1 MSKELV
7 AKELAKRIK
16 NGEIIGVGTG
26 STVDAC
32 LVEIGKRVV
41 AEKLALQVVPTSYGS
56 AWKCQELGL
65 AVLHREFRGELAWGF
80 DGADEVDPNR
90 WLIKGKGGAMLMEKI
105 LAAKCKQY
113 VVVVDDSKL
122 VTSLGLKCPVP
133 VEVIPGAVTI
143 VERGLAK
150 IGAREVIMRKGTGIH
165 GPVISECGNIIL
177 DVTFAKIEQD
187 LERQIKSI
195 VGVVESGLFIGY
207 TTEVLVAGKDGV
219 SSR

>member
-7 AKELAKRIK
+7 AKELVKRLK
-16 NGEIIGVGTG
+16 SGETIGVGTG
-26 STVDAC
+26 STVNAC

-41 AEKLALQVVPTSYGS
+41 AENLSLQVVATSYESG
-56 AWKCQELGL
+56 WRCQQLGL
-65 AVLHREFRGELAWGF
+65 TVLQREFRGELAWGF

-113 VVVVDDSKL
+113 VVVVDDSKI
-122 VTSLGLKCPVP
+122 VDKLGVKCPVP
-133 VEVIPGAVTI
+133 VEVIPGAVSI
-143 VERGLAK
+143 VEKGLAK
-150 IGAREVIMRKGTGIH
+150 LGAREVIMRRGTGIF
-165 GPVISECGNIIL
+165 GPVVSECGNIIL
-177 DVTFAKIEQD
+177 DCTFDKIEAD

-207 TTEVLVAGKDGV
+207 ATEVLVAGKNGV